1 VKCLGAKI
9 NIHEIGKKEI
19 YASSND
25 NNHFKKTKSICCEK
39 ITKKTKRS
47 SNGYDIRSND
57 DQIINRWRY
66 LIVKI
71 TIL

>member
-1 VKCLGAKI
+1 MTIVIL
-9 NIHEIGKKEI
+9 
-19 YASSND
+19 
-25 NNHFKKTKSICCEK
+25 KKTKNMCCEK

-47 SNGYDIRSND
+47 SNGYYIRSNS

-71 TIL
+71 F